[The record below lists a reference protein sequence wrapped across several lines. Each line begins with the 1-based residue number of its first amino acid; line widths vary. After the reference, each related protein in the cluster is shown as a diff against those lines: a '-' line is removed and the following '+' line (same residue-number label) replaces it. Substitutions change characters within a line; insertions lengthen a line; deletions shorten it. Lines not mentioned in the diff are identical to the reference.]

1 MTLMMFYRSTGL
13 APLSLCSLA
22 GFDLQN
28 DTRLCPTERKVL
40 RDFYEQA
47 KGREWTKTQNENSAV
62 WLDEYKSHCDWY
74 GVSCNNLTNVTELN
88 LANNGLSGKL
98 SSRIGSLHSLV
109 ILDISDND
117 IKVSFIIVAAFFC
130 LL

>member
-74 GVSCNNLTNVTELN
+74 GVSCNNTNVTELN
-88 LANNGLSGKL
+88 LSNNGLSGKL
-98 SSRIGSLHSLV
+98 SSLIGSLHSLV
-109 ILDISDND
+109 ILNISDND